1 MNGVTILVTHLL
13 GTGHL
18 SRAITLARA
27 CQSGGFATQL
37 ISGGMPVPHFDTS
50 GLDLLQI
57 PPVRSDGAGFVTLL
71 GRDGNRASAALMAAR
86 RRLIL
91 DALQERKP
99 DILITELFPFGRRS
113 LLEEFEAALHA
124 AKSLAPP
131 ALVLCS
137 TRDILEP
144 QAKPIKAIE
153 TRERLLRFYD
163 AVLVHSDP
171 GFVALESSWPIAADV
186 AGMLRYTGYMAP
198 APVAGGAPGEDGKD
212 EILVTAG
219 GGPVGRRLFEM
230 AILAARESGKR
241 RWRLLVGGDDAA
253 DLCRHLNEAA
263 NGAPAFAE
271 PARRDY
277 RAMLT
282 RCTAAVGQ
290 CGYNTAIDWLQMGV
304 PGVFVPFADEKEV
317 EQTRRAEL
325 LSRHY
330 GYGLI
335 AESDLTPKNLAAA
348 VEAAIDRGRIVA
360 DHADLDGGI
369 GTVRILEQM
378 LQARCSNSNLR
389 PS

>member
-1 MNGVTILVTHLL
+1 MNRVTILVTHLL

-37 ISGGMPVPHFDTS
+37 ISGGMPVPYFDTS
-50 GLDLLQI
+50 GLDVLQI
-57 PPVRSDGAGFVTLL
+57 PPVRADGAVFSTLL
-71 GRDGNRASAALMAAR
+71 DRGGNRASEVLLAER
-86 RRLIL
+86 IRLII

-99 DILITELFPFGRRS
+99 DVFITELFPFGRRS
-113 LLEEFEAALHA
+113 LLAEFEAALQA
-124 AKSLAPP
+124 AKNLTPP

-137 TRDILEP
+137 IRDILEP

-171 GFVALESSWPIAADV
+171 NFVPLEASWPVAEDV
-186 AGMLRYTGYMAP
+186 AAMLRYTGYMAP
-198 APVAGGAPGEDGKD
+198 VTVGGGASGEDGKD

-219 GGPVGRRLFEM
+219 GGPVGCRLFEM
-230 AILAARESGKR
+230 AIRASGESGKR
-241 RWRLLVGGDDAA
+241 RWRLLVGGNDAVE
-253 DLCRHLNEAA
+253 LCRHLNDTT

-277 RAMLT
+277 RDMLT

-290 CGYNTAIDWLQMGV
+290 CGYNTAIDWLQIGV

-317 EQTRRAEL
+317 EQTQRAHL

-348 VEAAIDRGRIVA
+348 VEAAIDHGRILA
-360 DHADLDGGI
+360 EDADLDGGV

-378 LQARCSNSNLR
+378 LQARCSNSNLP

>member
-1 MNGVTILVTHLL
+1 MNRVTILVTHLL

-27 CQSGGFATQL
+27 CQSGGLATQL
-37 ISGGMPVPHFDTS
+37 ISGGMPVPHFDAS
-50 GLDLLQI
+50 GIDMLQL
-57 PPVRSDGAGFVTLL
+57 PPVRTDGAGFTNLL
-71 GRDGNRASAALMAAR
+71 DRDGNRASATLLAER
-86 RRLIL
+86 TRLII

-99 DILITELFPFGRRS
+99 DVFITELFPFGRRS
-113 LLEEFEAALHA
+113 LLAEFEAALQA
-124 AKSLAPP
+124 ARNLSPP
-131 ALVLCS
+131 AVVLS
-137 TRDILEP
+137 SIRDILEP

-171 GFVALESSWPIAADV
+171 GFVPLEASWPVAEDV
-186 AGMLRYTGYMAP
+186 AEMLRYTGYMAP
-198 APVAGGAPGEDGKD
+198 ASVSGGAPGEDGKD

-230 AILAARESGKR
+230 AIRAAREDGKR
-241 RWRLLVGGDDAA
+241 RWRLLVGGNDVVE
-253 DLCRHLNEAA
+253 LCRHLNDTA
-263 NGAPAFAE
+263 NGAPASAE
-271 PARRDY
+271 PARKDY
-277 RAMLT
+277 RDMLT

-290 CGYNTAIDWLQMGV
+290 CGYNTAVDWMQIGV

-317 EQTRRAEL
+317 EQTQRAQL

-335 AESDLTPKNLAAA
+335 AESDLTPKNLVEA
-348 VEAAIDRGRIVA
+348 VDAAIDRGRI
-360 DHADLDGGI
+360 HAEDANLDGGV

-378 LQARCSNSNLR
+378 LQARCSNSNLHL
-389 PS
+389 S

>member
-1 MNGVTILVTHLL
+1 MNRVTILVTHLL

-37 ISGGMPVPHFDTS
+37 ISGGMPVPHFDIS
-50 GLDLLQI
+50 GLDVLEI
-57 PPVRSDGAGFVTLL
+57 PPVRTDGAGFTNLL
-71 GRDGNRASAALMAAR
+71 DRDGNRASADLLAER
-86 RRLIL
+86 TRLIV
-91 DALQERKP
+91 DALQKRKP
-99 DILITELFPFGRRS
+99 DIFITELFPFGRRS
-113 LLEEFEAALHA
+113 LLAEFEAALQA
-124 AKSLAPP
+124 ARNLAPP

-137 TRDILEP
+137 IRDILEP

-153 TRERLLRFYD
+153 TRERLLQYYD
-163 AVLVHSDP
+163 AVLVHSDRS
-171 GFVALESSWPIAADV
+171 FVPLEASWPVAEDV
-186 AGMLRYTGYMAP
+186 AEMLRYTGYI
-198 APVAGGAPGEDGKD
+198 APVAVDGGASGEDGKD

-230 AILAARESGKR
+230 AIRAARESGKR
-241 RWRLLVGGDDAA
+241 RWRLLVGGVDAV

-271 PARRDY
+271 LARRDY
-277 RAMLT
+277 RDMLM

-290 CGYNTAIDWLQMGV
+290 CGYNTAIDWMQIGV

-317 EQTRRAEL
+317 EQTQRAHL

-335 AESDLTPKNLAAA
+335 AESDLTPENLVAA
-348 VEAAIDRGRIVA
+348 VEAAIDRGRILA
-360 DHADLDGGI
+360 EDANLEGGV

-378 LQARCSNSNLR
+378 LRARCSNRNLHL
-389 PS
+389 S

>member
-1 MNGVTILVTHLL
+1 MNRVTILVTHLL

-18 SRAITLARA
+18 SRAIALARA

-37 ISGGMPVPHFDTS
+37 ISGGMPVPYFDTS
-50 GLDLLQI
+50 GLDVLQI
-57 PPVRSDGAGFVTLL
+57 PPVRADGAGFSTLL
-71 GRDGNRASAALMAAR
+71 DRDGNRASAALLAERAG
-86 RRLIL
+86 LII
-91 DALQERKP
+91 DAIRERKP
-99 DILITELFPFGRRS
+99 DVFITELFPFGRRS
-113 LLEEFEAALHA
+113 LLAEFETALQAARNLT
-124 AKSLAPP
+124 PP

-137 TRDILEP
+137 IRDILEP

-171 GFVALESSWPIAADV
+171 DFVPLEASWPVAEDV
-186 AGMLRYTGYMAP
+186 AAMLRYTGYMAP
-198 APVAGGAPGEDGKD
+198 ALVAGGAPGEDGKD

-230 AILAARESGKR
+230 AVRAARESGNR
-241 RWRLLVGGDDAA
+241 RWRLLVGGVDAVE
-253 DLCRHLNEAA
+253 LCRHLNEIA

-277 RAMLT
+277 RSMLT

-290 CGYNTAIDWLQMGV
+290 CGYNTAIDWLQIGV

-317 EQTRRAEL
+317 EQTQRAHL

-335 AESDLTPKNLAAA
+335 AESELTPENLAAA
-348 VEAAIDRGRIVA
+348 VEAAIDRGRIFA
-360 DHADLDGGI
+360 EDADLDGGV
-369 GTVRILEQM
+369 GTVRILERM
-378 LQARCSNSNLR
+378 LQARCTNSNLHL
-389 PS
+389 S